1 MDVVQFEEK
10 IIKGIS
16 TRTNNADEMNTDT
29 AKIATLYNNFDEKV
43 PVDYK
48 NGACVYGVYFNYES
62 DALGEFS
69 VLAGAD
75 KLSTENLADLEDII
89 LQSGKYMVFK
99 NTGEMPQAVIETWG
113 EIWAYFSDQNLE
125 YQRAYLTDF
134 EFYKNQNEVEVY
146 IGIK

>member
-1 MDVVQFEEK
+1 MDIVQFEEK

-16 TRTNNADEMNTDT
+16 TRTNNAAEMNSQT
-29 AKIATLYNNFDEKV
+29 AKIASLYNNFDEKI

-48 NGACVYGVYFNYES
+48 NGAHVYGVYFNYES
-62 DALGEFS
+62 DAQGEFS

-75 KLSTENLADLEDII
+75 KITTDNLNPLEKVT

-99 NTGEMPQAVIETWG
+99 NTGEMPQAVIDVWG
-113 EIWAYFSDQNLE
+113 EIWTYFSNQKSE

-134 EFYKNQNEVEVY
+134 EYYKCQNEVEVY
-146 IGIK
+146 IGLK